1 MNNMHKFI
9 KLFMIISG
17 VIAGILICGLM
28 MVNKYLWNLDF
39 VKFVVFCLIVIGVW
53 IIINVIMVFIA
64 IKKITID

>member
-1 MNNMHKFI
+1 
-9 KLFMIISG
+9 MIISG

-39 VKFVVFCLIVIGVW
+39 VKFVVFCLLVIGVW

>member
-1 MNNMHKFI
+1 
-9 KLFMIISG
+9 MIISG

-28 MVNKYLWNLDF
+28 MINKYLWNLDF

>member
-1 MNNMHKFI
+1 
-9 KLFMIISG
+9 MIISG

-28 MVNKYLWNLDF
+28 MINKYLWNLDF
-39 VKFVVFCLIVIGVW
+39 VKFVVFCLLVIGVW

>member
-1 MNNMHKFI
+1 
-9 KLFMIISG
+9 MIISG

-28 MVNKYLWNLDF
+28 MINKYLWNLDF
-39 VKFVVFCLIVIGVW
+39 VKFVFFCLLVIGVW